1 MKVNFFAKPIDGL
14 INKSTLG
21 GILTLLSFVISFFL
35 LLSELYQF
43 ALIDTHEH
51 LQIRKIPDTKESV
64 AIKLHITFPYL
75 HCNDLQVDYVNTK
88 SDEKLDR
95 RQRPVVKRK
104 ITSKESQL
112 LKSANF
118 LPASDA
124 ASSAALGPV
133 GCSIEGV
140 LNTVVVGGN
149 FKISLTQNVW
159 GAVALQGMQSVEKLM
174 NVSHYVHDVSVG
186 KYFNKKVN
194 PLKNLPVGIPEG
206 IGLVQFYLKV
216 IPTIYKRPMSMT
228 KTQYQISM
236 TEQFVKMSTLLISG
250 NMQQPGVM
258 FSYDFTPMEIEH
270 RESREN
276 ILTFLGSLFS
286 VVGGI
291 FVSLGLVSNCL
302 MKAVGASKKL
312 D

>member
-1 MKVNFFAKPIDGL
+1 M
-14 INKSTLG
+14 
-21 GILTLLSFVISFFL
+21 
-35 LLSELYQF
+35 
-43 ALIDTHEH
+43 
-51 LQIRKIPDTKESV
+51 
-64 AIKLHITFPYL
+64 
-75 HCNDLQVDYVNTK
+75 
-88 SDEKLDR
+88 
-95 RQRPVVKRK
+95 VKRK

-112 LKSANF
+112 LKSPNF

-186 KYFNKKVN
+186 EEKRKGRLFTLKTAKKLGHASPHTLSPSSLLFRFHQKRTGKYFNKKVN

-236 TEQFVKMSTLLISG
+236 TEQVRIS
-250 NMQQPGVM
+250 
-258 FSYDFTPMEIEH
+258 E
-270 RESREN
+270 
-276 ILTFLGSLFS
+276 
-286 VVGGI
+286 
-291 FVSLGLVSNCL
+291 
-302 MKAVGASKKL
+302 GAEATCRV